1 MVVHLWDLEG
11 EKKIPGWNY
20 ARSIEG
26 YRMALCGYQ
35 RKFVTTEKSQVNC
48 KLCLKKMNS
57 QTKR

>member
-1 MVVHLWDLEG
+1 MIVHLWDLEG

-35 RKFVTTEKSQVNC
+35 RKFVTTNKNEVNC
-48 KLCLKKMNS
+48 KLCLKKINN
-57 QTKR
+57 QIKK